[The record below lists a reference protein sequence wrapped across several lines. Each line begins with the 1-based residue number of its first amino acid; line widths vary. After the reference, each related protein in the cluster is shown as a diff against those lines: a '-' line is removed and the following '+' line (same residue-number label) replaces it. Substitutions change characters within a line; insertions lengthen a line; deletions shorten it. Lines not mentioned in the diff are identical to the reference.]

1 MWDEERP
8 KRATTA
14 YLVFLER
21 HRKRVTEAN
30 PDTKPKE
37 ITTLL
42 AIEWRKVSDDEKQE
56 CEAIAARDKDRHA
69 KEMAEYNTGNKK
81 KTRKKKDPD
90 RPKRATTAYM
100 VFCNRHRKSVT
111 EANPELKPKDVTAR
125 LAELWKKVTDAE
137 KQECEKLAA
146 DDKERHETEMAAYN
160 KRKEEE
166 KAAGAPA

>member
-21 HRKRVTEAN
+21 HRKRMTAAN
-30 PDTKPKE
+30 PEAKPKE
-37 ITTLL
+37 ITKLL
-42 AIEWRKVSDDEKQE
+42 AGEWREVSNDEKQK
-56 CEAIAARDKDRHA
+56 CEEIAAADKVRHET
-69 KEMAEYNTGNKK
+69 EMAEYNTGKKK

-100 VFCNRHRKSVT
+100 VFCNRHRKRVT
-111 EANPELKPKDVTAR
+111 EANAELKPKDVTTQ
-125 LAELWKKVTDAE
+125 LADLWKEVTDAE
-137 KQECEKLAA
+137 KQECEKVAA
-146 DDKERHETEMAAYN
+146 EDKVRHETEMAAYN

>member
-56 CEAIAARDKDRHA
+56 CEAIAAQDKDRHA

-111 EANPELKPKDVTAR
+111 EANTELKPKDVTAH
-125 LAELWKKVTDAE
+125 LADLWKVVTDAE